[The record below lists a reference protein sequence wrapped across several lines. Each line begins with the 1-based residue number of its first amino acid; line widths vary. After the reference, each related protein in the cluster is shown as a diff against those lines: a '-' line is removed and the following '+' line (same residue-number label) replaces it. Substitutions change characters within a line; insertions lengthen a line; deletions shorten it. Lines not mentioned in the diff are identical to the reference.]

1 MSRSCKVKHQRS
13 FQQIYL
19 VPYFFRRKIDRKL
32 IEITIYL
39 FITLRSYGI
48 MKAIRLFDIM
58 CLEGNVVPIRC
69 NLSTLMGK
77 NRYKIQDVCE
87 KTGLARGTVSN
98 LYHDK
103 MQRIDYDTLEKLCK
117 LFDCKANSIL
127 EFYLEDE
134 E

>member
-1 MSRSCKVKHQRS
+1 MSRSRKVKHQRS
-13 FQQIYL
+13 FHSEIEVSL
-19 VPYFFRRKIDRKL
+19 KL
-32 IEITIYL
+32 IKITRYLIVTYKSYVIIEEIHV
-39 FITLRSYGI
+39 
-48 MKAIRLFDIM
+48 FDIM
-58 CLEGNVVPIRC
+58 YLEGNAVPIRC

-117 LFDCKANSIL
+117 LFNCQANSIL

>member
-13 FQQIYL
+13 FHSEIEVSL
-19 VPYFFRRKIDRKL
+19 KL
-32 IEITIYL
+32 IKITRYL
-39 FITLRSYGI
+39 IVTYKSYVIIEGI
-48 MKAIRLFDIM
+48 HVFDIM
-58 CLEGNVVPIRC
+58 YLEGNAVPIRC

-77 NRYKIQDVCE
+77 NRYRIQDVCE

-117 LFDCKANSIL
+117 LFNCQANSIL
-127 EFYLEDE
+127 EFYLEE
-134 E
+134 EE

>member
-1 MSRSCKVKHQRS
+1 MPRSCKVKHQRS
-13 FQQIYL
+13 FHSEIEVSL
-19 VPYFFRRKIDRKL
+19 KL
-32 IEITIYL
+32 IKITRYL
-39 FITLRSYGI
+39 IVTYKSYVIIEGI
-48 MKAIRLFDIM
+48 HVFDIM
-58 CLEGNVVPIRC
+58 YLEGNAVPIRC

-117 LFDCKANSIL
+117 LFNCQANSIL

>member
-1 MSRSCKVKHQRS
+1 MTFVSRFST
-13 FQQIYL
+13 L
-19 VPYFFRRKIDRKL
+19 FFLRKIDRKL
-32 IEITIYL
+32 IEIAIYL

-48 MKAIRLFDIM
+48 IKAIRLFDIM

-103 MQRIDYDTLEKLCK
+103 MQRMDYDTLEKLCK
-117 LFDCKANSIL
+117 LFDCRADSIL
-127 EFYLEDE
+127 EFYLEE
-134 E
+134 EE

>member
-1 MSRSCKVKHQRS
+1 M
-13 FQQIYL
+13 
-19 VPYFFRRKIDRKL
+19 
-32 IEITIYL
+32 
-39 FITLRSYGI
+39 
-48 MKAIRLFDIM
+48 
-58 CLEGNVVPIRC
+58 PIRC

-103 MQRIDYDTLEKLCK
+103 MQRMDYDTLEKLCK
-117 LFDCKANSIL
+117 LFDCQADSIL

>member
-1 MSRSCKVKHQRS
+1 
-13 FQQIYL
+13 
-19 VPYFFRRKIDRKL
+19 
-32 IEITIYL
+32 
-39 FITLRSYGI
+39 
-48 MKAIRLFDIM
+48 MKAICLFDIM
-58 CLEGNVVPIRC
+58 CLEGNAVPIRC

-117 LFDCKANSIL
+117 LFNCQANSIL

>member
-1 MSRSCKVKHQRS
+1 MTFVSRFST
-13 FQQIYL
+13 L
-19 VPYFFRRKIDRKL
+19 FFLRKIDRKL
-32 IEITIYL
+32 IEIAIYL

-48 MKAIRLFDIM
+48 IKAIRLFDIM

-117 LFDCKANSIL
+117 LFDCQANSIL
-127 EFYLEDE
+127 EFYLEYE